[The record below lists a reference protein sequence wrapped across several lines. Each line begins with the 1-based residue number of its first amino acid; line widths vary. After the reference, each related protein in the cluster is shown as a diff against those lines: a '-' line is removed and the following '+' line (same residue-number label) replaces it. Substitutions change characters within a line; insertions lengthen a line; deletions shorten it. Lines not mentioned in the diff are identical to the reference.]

1 MTTPLEI
8 DAATAAR
15 ELQTGA
21 MLLDVREPEE
31 LAICSLPGSTDIP
44 MREVP
49 AALERLPQDRDI
61 LVLCHHGSRSLMVVR
76 FLRAHGFER
85 AITVAGGIDAWAQVV
100 DPSLPRY

>member
-1 MTTPLEI
+1 MPTPLEI
-8 DAATAAR
+8 DVATATR
-15 ELQTGA
+15 ELQSGA
-21 MLLDVREPEE
+21 MLLDVREPDE

-49 AALERLPQDRDI
+49 SALDRLPQDRDI

-85 AITVAGGIDAWAQVV
+85 ATNVAGGINAWAQVV
-100 DPSLPRY
+100 DHSLPRY